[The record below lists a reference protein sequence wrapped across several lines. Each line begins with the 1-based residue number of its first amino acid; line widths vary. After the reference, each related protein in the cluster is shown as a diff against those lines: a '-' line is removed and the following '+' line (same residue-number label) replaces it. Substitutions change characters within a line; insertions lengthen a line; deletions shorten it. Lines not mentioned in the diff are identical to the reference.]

1 MIFQIIVV
9 ALLVMILISIRN
21 VVLSLNEVVKH
32 LRIHDVITLDEN
44 EQKRMGNLYKDLHK

>member
-1 MIFQIIVV
+1 MIFKIIVV

-21 VVLSLNEVVKH
+21 VVLSINEMVEH

>member
-1 MIFQIIVV
+1 MIFKIIVV

-21 VVLSLNEVVKH
+21 VVLSINEMVEH
-32 LRIHDVITLDEN
+32 LRIHDVIALDEN

>member
-9 ALLVMILISIRN
+9 FLLVMILISIRN
-21 VVLSLNEVVKH
+21 VVLSINEMVEH

>member
-21 VVLSLNEVVKH
+21 VVLSINEVVKH
-32 LRIHDVITLDEN
+32 LRIHDVITLDED